1 MWKIKKTK
9 RQMTFNA
16 ERVLMAAKA
25 PIDQVFT
32 YFQTTSMG
40 LTDEEVEKRKS
51 LYGKNE
57 VVHEK
62 KKKPLVMFA

>member
-32 YFQTTSMG
+32 YFQTTSM
-40 LTDEEVEKRKS
+40 
-51 LYGKNE
+51 
-57 VVHEK
+57 
-62 KKKPLVMFA
+62 